1 MYLILYVILSCFAL
15 VTVLPMPADAAGSAV
30 SRQVDVVLAKPG
42 QKIPL
47 GPGHYFTYGFVKP
60 PKIGTAIMKVEIFTN
75 NGKPDTSFTVTGD
88 ADMPSMR
95 GAHAAGEQK
104 FSLSKQGVYLL
115 PISLVMPGDWEIRF
129 TFAQKSNTILRGRYL
144 FDL

>member
-1 MYLILYVILSCFAL
+1 MQLFLCAILSCFAL
-15 VTVLPMPADAAGSAV
+15 VTVLPMPANAAVSAV
-30 SRQVDVVLAKPG
+30 GQQEYAVLAKPG

-47 GPGHYFTYGFVKP
+47 GPGHYFTYGFAKP
-60 PKIGTAIMKVEIFTN
+60 PKMGTAIMKVEIFTN

-95 GAHAAGEQK
+95 GAHAAGEKK
-104 FSLSKQGVYLL
+104 FALSKKGVYLL
-115 PISLVMPGDWEIRF
+115 PVSLVMLGDWEIRF
-129 TFAQKSNTILRGRYL
+129 TFAQKGKTILRGLYL